1 MLEGQVLARQ
11 SVCLS
16 KPHQCPSH
24 PTPCSDAMFVEDL
37 PGQGFVATPEAK
49 DPTDRSLA
57 LLDQRVQAVNEI
69 GIDAFDGL
77 NDREVEM

>member
-1 MLEGQVLARQ
+1 
-11 SVCLS
+11 
-16 KPHQCPSH
+16 
-24 PTPCSDAMFVEDL
+24 MFVEDL
-37 PGQGFVATPEAK
+37 PDQEFLATPEAK
-49 DPTDRSLA
+49 DPTDRSLV

>member
-1 MLEGQVLARQ
+1 MSAYRSHINARLTPR
-11 SVCLS
+11 LS
-16 KPHQCPSH
+16 S
-24 PTPCSDAMFVEDL
+24 CSDAMFVEDL
-37 PGQGFVATPEAK
+37 PDQEFLATPEAK
-49 DPTDRSLA
+49 DPTDRSLV